1 MTKNVHLMI
10 RTVKPPH
17 SRASIPM
24 RSAREAIHL
33 ELVDSVALA
42 FRKHL
47 VMTVEVETYSLSSSA
62 RPQEAA

>member
-1 MTKNVHLMI
+1 
-10 RTVKPPH
+10 
-17 SRASIPM
+17 M